1 MRRLWEGESLE
12 VAGAKEN
19 IMVGE
24 GKYFSM
30 SPRCH
35 VIPNVPS
42 KLGAYFYSR
51 LSLVPSDRPSVVCLF
66 TAIVPPCRASVTFAW
81 L

>member
-1 MRRLWEGESLE
+1 VRRLWEGESLE

-30 SPRCH
+30 
-35 VIPNVPS
+35 
-42 KLGAYFYSR
+42 
-51 LSLVPSDRPSVVCLF
+51 
-66 TAIVPPCRASVTFAW
+66 
-81 L
+81 

>member
-1 MRRLWEGESLE
+1 MRRLWEGESLK

-35 VIPNVPS
+35 VISNVPS
-42 KLGAYFYSR
+42 KFG
-51 LSLVPSDRPSVVCLF
+51 SVFLF
-66 TAIVPPCRASVTFAW
+66 AIVTRA